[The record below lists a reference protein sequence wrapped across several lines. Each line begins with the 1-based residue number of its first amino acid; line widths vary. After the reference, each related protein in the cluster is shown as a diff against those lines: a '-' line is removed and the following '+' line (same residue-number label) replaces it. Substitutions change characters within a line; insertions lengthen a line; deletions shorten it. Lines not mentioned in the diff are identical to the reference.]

1 MKELIKG
8 GIVSAADEIG
18 KLTSHQSQFVKV
30 WYMSVACRIMIIYSV
45 GQEIYS
51 KEESSFEC
59 ATKQFLCQTVCYDQY
74 MPINL
79 IRFWIWQ
86 THFLALVVLL
96 FNWLQVPEKTYPT
109 ETITSHR
116 KRKIKRKKICISFFQ
131 SLILIGLE
139 IGFLI
144 MFLFLL
150 AKQHSPS
157 ISFGQLLY
165 KGDLFFSPS
174 VYTCDIE
181 KSFSEEERQ
190 MYYRRENTAFRKS
203 PAGLRVKA
211 QLACEQSDA
220 LCTIDRSSEK
230 SLIVLCLTL
239 FTCLGIVALFFDLIS
254 CVTKLI
260 IFCKRLKITEK

>member
-1 MKELIKG
+1 
-8 GIVSAADEIG
+8 
-18 KLTSHQSQFVKV
+18 
-30 WYMSVACRIMIIYSV
+30 MSIAFRIMIIYSV

-51 KEESSFEC
+51 QEESSFEC

-86 THFLALVVLL
+86 THFLALVVVL
-96 FNWLQVPEKTYPT
+96 FNWLQVPRSICSAENLSLKQARRLERRKTF
-109 ETITSHR
+109 
-116 KRKIKRKKICISFFQ
+116 ISFIQ
-131 SLILIGLE
+131 SLILLIVE
-139 IGFLI
+139 IGFLV

-150 AKQHSPS
+150 ARQHNPTLP
-157 ISFGQLLY
+157 FNQLLY

-174 VYTCDIE
+174 VYTCDIQ
-181 KSFSEEERQ
+181 KTFSEEERR
-190 MYYRRENTAFRKS
+190 MYFRRENVIFRKS

-230 SLIVLCLTL
+230 SLIVLCITL
-239 FTCLGIVALFFDLIS
+239 FTCLGIVALIFDLVH
-254 CVTKLI
+254 CVTQLI
-260 IFCKRLKITEK
+260 ILCRKIKSR

>member
-1 MKELIKG
+1 MKELVHG
-8 GIVSAADEIG
+8 GMVSVADELG
-18 KLTSHQSQFVKV
+18 KLTSNQNQFVKV
-30 WYMSVACRIMIIYSV
+30 WYMSIAFRIMIIYSV

-51 KEESSFEC
+51 QEESSFEC

-86 THFLALVVLL
+86 THFLALVVVL
-96 FNWLQVPEKTYPT
+96 FNWLQVPRSICSAENLSLKQARRLERRKTF
-109 ETITSHR
+109 
-116 KRKIKRKKICISFFQ
+116 ISFTQ
-131 SLILIGLE
+131 SLILLIVE
-139 IGFLI
+139 IGFLV

-150 AKQHSPS
+150 ARQHNPTLP
-157 ISFGQLLY
+157 FNQLLY

-174 VYTCDIE
+174 VYTCDIQ
-181 KSFSEEERQ
+181 KTFSEEERR
-190 MYYRRENTAFRKS
+190 MYFRRENVIFRKS

-230 SLIVLCLTL
+230 SLIVLCITL
-239 FTCLGIVALFFDLIS
+239 FTCLGIVALIFDLVH
-254 CVTKLI
+254 CVTQLI
-260 IFCKRLKITEK
+260 ILCRKIKRR

>member
-1 MKELIKG
+1 MKELIQG
-8 GIVSAADEIG
+8 GIVSVADEIG
-18 KLTSHQSQFVKV
+18 RLTTHQSQFVKV
-30 WYMSVACRIMIIYSV
+30 WYMSVAFRIMIIYSV
-45 GQEIYS
+45 GQGIYS

-79 IRFWIWQ
+79 TRFWIWQ
-86 THFLALVVLL
+86 THFLALVVIL
-96 FNWLQVPEKTYPT
+96 FHWLQAPKNNHVT
-109 ETITSHR
+109 ESSQIS
-116 KRKIKRKKICISFFQ
+116 KARKIQRKEICISFIQ
-131 SLILIGLE
+131 TLILIGLE

-150 AKQHSPS
+150 ARQHSPS
-157 ISFGQLLY
+157 MSFGQLLY

-181 KSFSEEERQ
+181 KSFSEEERR
-190 MYYRRENTAFRKS
+190 MYYKRENIAFRKT

-260 IFCKRLKITEK
+260 ILCKRLKITEK